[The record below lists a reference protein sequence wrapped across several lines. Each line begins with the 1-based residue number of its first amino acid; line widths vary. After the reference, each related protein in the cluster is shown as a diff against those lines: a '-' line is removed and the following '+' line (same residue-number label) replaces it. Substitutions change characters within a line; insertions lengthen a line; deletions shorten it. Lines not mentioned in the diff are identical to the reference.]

1 MGHCAGKAEAQVS
14 LVELSTIL
22 APHAGLTTGNA
33 ADRAA
38 GLSTG
43 DDAFAQLFNAEQDL
57 CSAEEAGSEPA
68 EAAGEGA
75 EQEGDENLSAIWCA
89 LASVPPPTVPG
100 PQASLDLSGAPSLE
114 SDPQPSPPKA
124 PDGVLPGVVS
134 ADAAA
139 GVTLDGA
146 IEGAVAPSAQEI
158 GVYTDATGQLTGQ
171 TTGQSGAADNAP
183 EIIAASPAV
192 DPAAPLPEAKAAQPE
207 AGPAQAA
214 QSLSDPLQAAQSNP
228 LVAQNVAAIPLAD
241 DLTVPPTKPPE
252 VAGRKSPRQEGQ
264 KDLAPNPDA
273 RQTPGHGQHQDPF
286 ASPGTDGLP
295 QPDTGFVALDRAEP
309 TATDR
314 LARQDSPL
322 ITALTRGDLDASAP
336 PAARRDAAPPAV
348 AHDIA
353 RQLSAGFAAAPG
365 DKVEVILSPE
375 ELGRVRMTILN
386 DDRGLTMT
394 FVAERPETLDLMRR
408 NIDSLAQ
415 DFRGL
420 GFGTLNF
427 AFSREGERDLP
438 QAQAWTGD
446 DKPDENPAPFAVRQ
460 SAARPVQPRAVA
472 GSESVDIRL

>member
-1 MGHCAGKAEAQVS
+1 MGHCAVKAEALVS

-43 DDAFAQLFNAEQDL
+43 DDAFAQLFNAEQDP
-57 CSAEEAGSEPA
+57 CPAEEAGSEPA
-68 EAAGEGA
+68 EAAGEDADPNGS
-75 EQEGDENLSAIWCA
+75 EGLSAVWCA
-89 LASVPPPTVPG
+89 LASIPAPTVPG
-100 PQASLDLSGAPSLE
+100 PQAALDLCVAPSAE
-114 SDPQPSPPKA
+114 ADPQPSPPEA
-124 PDGVLPGVVS
+124 PDGGLSSTVS
-134 ADAAA
+134 ADSAA
-139 GVTLDGA
+139 GVTLDGTA
-146 IEGAVAPSAQEI
+146 KEAATPPLQET
-158 GVYTDATGQLTGQ
+158 GVHTDDRGQ
-171 TTGQSGAADNAP
+171 TGAAGNAP
-183 EIIAASPAV
+183 DIVAASPAV
-192 DPAAPLPEAKAAQPE
+192 DPAAALPEAKATQPE

-214 QSLSDPLQAAQSNP
+214 QSPSDLLQAVESDP
-228 LVAQNVAAIPLAD
+228 LVAQKAASIPFAD
-241 DLTVPPTKPPE
+241 DLPVSPAKPPE
-252 VAGRKSPRQEGQ
+252 IASRKPPRQEGQ

-273 RQTPGHGQHQDPF
+273 RQTRRHGRHEEPF
-286 ASPGTDGLP
+286 ASPGADGLP

-309 TATDR
+309 LATDR

-322 ITALTRGDLDASAP
+322 IAAPTPGDLDAPAP
-336 PAARRDAAPPAV
+336 PATRRDAAPPAM

-420 GFGTLNF
+420 GFGALNF
-427 AFSREGERDLP
+427 AFSREGGRDLP

-446 DKPDENPAPFAVRQ
+446 DKPDENNAPVAVRQ
-460 SAARPVQPRAVA
+460 TAARPILPRAVA

>member
-22 APHAGLTTGNA
+22 APQAGQTTGNA

-43 DDAFAQLFNAEQDL
+43 DDAFAQLFNAEQD
-57 CSAEEAGSEPA
+57 CCPAEEAGSEPA
-68 EAAGEGA
+68 EAASEGA
-75 EQEGDENLSAIWCA
+75 DAEGDEDLSAVWCA

-100 PQASLDLSGAPSLE
+100 PQAALDLCGAPSAE
-114 SDPQPSPPKA
+114 ADPQPSPPEA
-124 PDGVLPGVVS
+124 PDGVLSGPVS
-134 ADAAA
+134 ADSAA
-139 GVTLDGA
+139 GVTLDGTV
-146 IEGAVAPSAQEI
+146 EGAVAPPAQET
-158 GVYTDATGQLTGQ
+158 GVYADATGL
-171 TTGQSGAADNAP
+171 SGAAGDAP
-183 EIIAASPAV
+183 DTAAASPAV
-192 DPAAPLPEAKAAQPE
+192 DPAAALPEAKAAQPE

-214 QSLSDPLQAAQSNP
+214 QSPSDPLQVAQSNP
-228 LVAQNVAAIPLAD
+228 LVAQKVAAIPFAD
-241 DLTVPPTKPPE
+241 DLPMPPAKPPE

-264 KDLAPNPDA
+264 KDLAPSPDA
-273 RQTPGHGQHQDPF
+273 RQMRGHGRHQDPF
-286 ASPGTDGLP
+286 ASPGADGLP

-309 TATDR
+309 PATDR

-322 ITALTRGDLDASAP
+322 IAAPTPGDLDAPAP
-336 PAARRDAAPPAV
+336 PATRREAAPPAM

-365 DKVEVILSPE
+365 GKVEVILSPE

-394 FVAERPETLDLMRR
+394 FVAERAETLDLMRR

-427 AFSREGERDLP
+427 AFSREGGRDLP

-446 DKPDENPAPFAVRQ
+446 DKPDESPAPFAVRQ
-460 SAARPVQPRAVA
+460 SAARPNQPPAVA